1 MIRGKGVSIGIGFG
15 NTIILKNQEKQI
27 EKKHLKK

>member
-27 EKKHLKK
+27 KKR